1 MPREKSGKVIKKIKI
16 NKKAI
21 AIIFSDGE
29 RIDISEEAY
38 TSNYLYVGKEL
49 TKKDIEKLNR
59 ISSIKKLSQYA
70 LGLIT
75 KKHYTEWKMR
85 EKLYAKGGNKEE
97 VDYIIK
103 KLKGLDLL
111 NDKEFIEDYLGYAE
125 EKLIGKNKIKQ
136 DLLNKGIFA
145 EEIEKIRF
153 DSKIEK
159 KKALSLVPIL
169 EKKYTKY
176 SYQQKKQHVFNALVS
191 RGFDVEVAKE
201 ALNHMSHIVDK
212 DEKNKLKIDYKKVYD
227 RFKRKYEGRE
237 LKEKVMRSLIAKGYK
252 YSDVSQIIGGND
264 DDF

>member
-159 KKALSLVPIL
+159 KKALSLVHIL
-169 EKKYTKY
+169 E
-176 SYQQKKQHVFNALVS
+176 QK
-191 RGFDVEVAKE
+191 
-201 ALNHMSHIVDK
+201 
-212 DEKNKLKIDYKKVYD
+212 
-227 RFKRKYEGRE
+227 
-237 LKEKVMRSLIAKGYK
+237 
-252 YSDVSQIIGGND
+252 
-264 DDF
+264 